1 MTPDFKSKIVVRRL
15 PSNLPESVFKTTILQ
30 WMSKVNYFRYCPG
43 SLGSEGAIQH
53 SRAYLNF
60 VDSQSVIE
68 FSRVFNG
75 WQFRNKQGQ
84 VHVALVEY
92 APCQDV
98 PLGEQVVD
106 DANKIIAYGEFEK
119 HASESMPDYMK
130 FILNLKELSQGISP
144 LYAGLSTDTEIADK
158 KTEPVNEEKL
168 PVKTPLLQF
177 ITQRISSKQSKKSR
191 KKDKKKKSG
200 ATKDSNKQK
209 GVKQGSQNS
218 KQTKD
223 TQKQSQSENN
233 QQSPSVTSGSQPA
246 RGSVLQIPSEK
257 RQNRGRGRGRG
268 RANVGGNVDSVQ
280 SIPNSQE
287 NTPKQQQQQQQK
299 QQKQQDSTKNKIWE
313 TSDTQY
319 NHQPKSQRG
328 RGRGRGRGGGPT
340 SGGQSQQT

>member
-1 MTPDFKSKIVVRRL
+1 MTTEFKSKIVVRRL
-15 PSNLPESVFKTTILQ
+15 PPNLPESAFKTTIQQ
-30 WMSKVNYFRYCPG
+30 WMSRVNYFRYCPG
-43 SLGSEGAIQH
+43 SLVSEGVNQH

-84 VHVALVEY
+84 VHVAVVEY

-98 PLGEQVVD
+98 PLGDQVVD
-106 DANKIIAYGEFEK
+106 DANKIMSAGEFEK

-130 FILNLKELSQGISP
+130 FILNLKDLSQGVSP
-144 LYAGLSTDTEIADK
+144 LYAGISTEIADK

-200 ATKDSNKQK
+200 ATKDSINKQK
-209 GVKQGSQNS
+209 SLKQGSQNS

-233 QQSPSVTSGSQPA
+233 QKSPPVTSGSQPA

-257 RQNRGRGRGRG
+257 RQNRGRGKGRG
-268 RANVGGNVDSVQ
+268 GANVGGNMDGVQ
-280 SIPNSQE
+280 SIPNSLE
-287 NTPKQQQQQQQK
+287 NTLKQQQQQQQK
-299 QQKQQDSTKNKIWE
+299 QQKRQDTSNNKSQE
-313 TSDTQY
+313 TSDTQH
-319 NHQPKSQRG
+319 NHPRNKSQRG
-328 RGRGRGRGGGPT
+328 RGRGRGRGGGPK
-340 SGGQSQQT
+340 SDGPSEQT